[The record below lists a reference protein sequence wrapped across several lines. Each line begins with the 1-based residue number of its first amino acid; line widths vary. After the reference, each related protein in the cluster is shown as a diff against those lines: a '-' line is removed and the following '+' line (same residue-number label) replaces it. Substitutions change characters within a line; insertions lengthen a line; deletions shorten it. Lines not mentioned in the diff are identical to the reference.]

1 MFRDRRKFPGREGY
15 AGAGGKAAG
24 GRDCFRPVQLGRL
37 RTEAK
42 VINRSR
48 NIAYAEGSILDSA
61 GKLVARSTGTFML
74 TETLQQGE
82 RERV

>member
-1 MFRDRRKFPGREGY
+1 MFRQRRKLVGHAGY
-15 AGAGGKAAG
+15 ADAAGRAAG
-24 GRDCFRPVQLGRL
+24 GRDSFRPVQLGRL
-37 RTEAK
+37 RTEAR